1 MSGGPGFETAEKVA
15 HTVARHDMFRG
26 GETVVVAVSGGPDSM
41 CLLDVLARLGAD
53 LDLVVAHVDHGLSE
67 TSEEV
72 ATEVAGFAAQRG
84 FDVHV
89 ARARDL
95 AGPNLHARARDFR
108 YAFFETIAN
117 DVGAT
122 RIATGHTLDDRV
134 ETLMARLIHGA
145 GTEGLAGIQ
154 PAEGMRVRPS
164 IDLRRDETRAY
175 CEEAGLSFHD
185 DPSNSDLRFDR
196 SKIRSELMADIS
208 RWWGE
213 GAVLAM
219 ATSAARLGEDAK
231 ALRGMAD
238 RLYGDLATVETDG
251 IRFDIQTVLAM
262 PRALQRR
269 LLERAI
275 GRIRDRSYGIDA
287 ALDAL
292 VRTDRKVDARFAVAE
307 GNEIVLHRDHIK
319 VYLPGAPGPVEEGQG

>member
-1 MSGGPGFETAEKVA
+1 MSGGPGFEVADKVA

-41 CLLDVLARLGAD
+41 SLLDVLARLGAD

-67 TSEEV
+67 SSEEI
-72 ATEVAGFAAQRG
+72 AKEVAGHAAQRG

-89 ARARDL
+89 ARAHDL

-108 YAFFETIAN
+108 YAFFETIAS

-122 RIATGHTLDDRV
+122 AIVTGHTLDDRV

-154 PAEGMRVRPS
+154 PVEGDRVRPL
-164 IDLRRDETRAY
+164 IDLRRNETRSY
-175 CEEAGLSFHD
+175 CMEVELPFYD
-185 DPSNSDLRFDR
+185 DPSNQDPRFDR
-196 SKIRSELMADIS
+196 AKIRSELIAEIEKL
-208 RWWGE
+208 WGE
-213 GAVLAM
+213 GAVQAI
-219 ATSAARLGEDAK
+219 ATSAERLGEDAR
-231 ALRGMAD
+231 ALSAMAD
-238 RLYGDLATVETDG
+238 RLYKDLAAPESNG

-275 GRIRDRSYGIDA
+275 GRVRDRSYGIDA
-287 ALDAL
+287 AIDAL
-292 VRTDRKVDARFAVAE
+292 ARTERKVDARFAVAE
-307 GNEIVLHRDHIK
+307 GYEIVLHSDHIK
-319 VYLPGAPGPVEEGQG
+319 VYVPSPPEDGD